1 MLLGKLCRQNRPL
14 AVIGADGECAN
25 EKSRAL

>member
-1 MLLGKLCRQNRPL
+1 MLPGKLCRQNRPL
-14 AVIGADGECAN
+14 AGIDADDECAN